1 MNYLGFD
8 FGKRV
13 IGVAVGQTI
22 TKTAQPLGVAMNH
35 RAGPEWHVIH
45 RYIQNWKPAG
55 LIVGIP
61 THMNGAEQ
69 WITQC
74 ARDFANSLRERYDD
88 ISVYEVDERLSS
100 VEARQ
105 VLFDQGGYRALKKE
119 TVDAM
124 AAKFILETWLKDL
137 KC

>member
-8 FGKRV
+8 FGKRF
-13 IGVAVGQTI
+13 IGLAVGQTI
-22 TKTAQPLGVAMNH
+22 TNTAKPLGVAMNH

-45 RYIQNWKPAG
+45 RYIQSWKPAG

-61 THMNGAEQ
+61 THMNGSEQ

-74 ARDFANSLRERYDD
+74 ARDFANSLRERYD
-88 ISVYEVDERLSS
+88 IPVHEVDERLSS

-105 VLFDQGGYRALKKE
+105 ALFDEGGYRALKKE
-119 TVDAM
+119 VVDAM
-124 AAKFILETWLKDL
+124 AAKFILETWLKDE
-137 KC
+137 

>member
-8 FGKRV
+8 FGKRY
-13 IGVAVGQTI
+13 IGLAVGQTI
-22 TKTAQPLGVAMNH
+22 TKTAKPLGVVMNH

-45 RYIQNWKPAG
+45 RYIQDWKPAG
-55 LIVGIP
+55 LVVGIP

-74 ARDFANSLRERYDD
+74 ARDFAHSLKERYPL
-88 ISVYEVDERLSS
+88 SVYEVDERLSS

-105 VLFDQGGYRALKKE
+105 ALFDEGGYRALKKE
-119 TVDAM
+119 AVDA
-124 AAKFILETWLKDL
+124 AAAAFILETWLKD
-137 KC
+137 K